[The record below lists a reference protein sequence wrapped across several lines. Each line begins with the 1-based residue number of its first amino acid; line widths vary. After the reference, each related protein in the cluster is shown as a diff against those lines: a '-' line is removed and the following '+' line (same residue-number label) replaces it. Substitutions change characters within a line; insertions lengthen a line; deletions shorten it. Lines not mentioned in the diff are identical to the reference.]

1 MKQPDKTPA
10 AALAGLLDNLAGH
23 VADLKECGVREIYRA
38 RRPDPPAPAPAP
50 PLEPIPAAPA
60 AAAAAETLAGL
71 AAEIARCKRCV
82 LHRTRT
88 KTVPGQ
94 GNLHPELMFV
104 GEAPGEEEDLRGEA
118 FVGRAGQLLTRMI
131 EAMGFTRR
139 EVFIGNILKCR
150 PPNNRKPEPA
160 EMQVC
165 LPFLKAQIAALR
177 PRVIVALGAT
187 AVEGLLQPGPE
198 FRISRVRGH
207 WLEFDGI
214 PLMPTYHPSYLLR
227 NPAAKKDVWIDMLQ
241 VLQRLGRQP
250 PPRTA

>member
-1 MKQPDKTPA
+1 MKQPDKAPA
-10 AALAGLLDNLAGH
+10 ATLAGLLEHLAGH
-23 VADLKECGVREIYRA
+23 VADLQECGAREIYRA
-38 RRPDPPAPAPAP
+38 RRPAPAVRAP
-50 PLEPIPAAPA
+50 TTTAIMPDAPVA
-60 AAAAAETLAGL
+60 AAAADTLAGL
-71 AAEIARCKRCV
+71 AAEIARCKRCA

-88 KTVPGQ
+88 QTVPGQ

-104 GEAPGEEEDLRGEA
+104 GEAPGEDEDLRGEA

-131 EAMGFTRR
+131 EAMGFTRS

-150 PPNNRKPEPA
+150 PPNNRKPERA

-207 WLEFDGI
+207 WQEFSGI

-227 NPAAKKDVWIDMLQ
+227 NPAAKKDVWMDMQL
-241 VLQRLGRQP
+241 VLQRLGRKP